1 MRNVLSWEIGSKQSK
16 KPHQNI
22 LAREDLMFFHY
33 LLLYI
38 DVFFFFSL
46 QKIDI
51 SVLFCVC
58 NVMPARNGRQWD
70 ADGLVS
76 VDAVCVRPSH
86 A

>member
-38 DVFFFFSL
+38 DVFFFFPYKRL
-46 QKIDI
+46 TF
-51 SVLFCVC
+51 LFFS
-58 NVMPARNGRQWD
+58 
-70 ADGLVS
+70 VS
-76 VDAVCVRPSH
+76 VT
-86 A
+86 